1 MLRAAL
7 LLFAAMGWKVKS
19 TATSQSLL
27 RDLWEIIL
35 PASFQT
41 AGALWAKA
49 ITSAVRVPV
58 KRRPLPGDICWA
70 PFRGI
75 LIRYT
80 QCFACGNGM
89 TRCKLFIP
97 AVKANGFVS
106 TVIYLTRHNPH
117 IALQRSDSMRSVSED
132 WKAEEAFEVGGVP
145 VWAASDDAIY
155 T

>member
-7 LLFAAMGWKVKS
+7 LLFAATGWKVKS
-19 TATSQSLL
+19 TTARQSLL

-49 ITSAVRVPV
+49 ITSVVSVPV

-75 LIRYT
+75 LLRYS
-80 QCFACGNGM
+80 QCFACGNGK
-89 TRCKLFIP
+89 TRCKP
-97 AVKANGFVS
+97 GRNAVYPSSESNWLRKRS
-106 TVIYLTRHNPH
+106 YLLNSAQSSYR
-117 IALQRSDSMRSVSED
+117 IA
-132 WKAEEAFEVGGVP
+132 AVGL
-145 VWAASDDAIY
+145 DAICFRRLENPRKHLK
-155 T
+155 